1 VALREEMLA
10 RADVIRQVSDGEGL
24 AQGRRAMG
32 DHWAVEAIR

>member
-1 VALREEMLA
+1 MLT
-10 RADVIRQVSDGEGL
+10 RPDLSRQVSDGEGL